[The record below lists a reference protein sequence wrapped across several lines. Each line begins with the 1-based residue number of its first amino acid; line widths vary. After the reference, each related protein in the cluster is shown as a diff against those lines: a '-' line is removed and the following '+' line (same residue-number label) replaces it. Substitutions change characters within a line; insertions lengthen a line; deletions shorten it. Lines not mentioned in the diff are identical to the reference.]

1 MGVVRGPD
9 EGIGCGFTE
18 ASAEFSH
25 TTWWIRDGKIAN
37 YHPYPP
43 TPWNASPRDSYGT
56 PVRTRMPC
64 RVSRS
69 SRRTDRDHFK
79 GIDIMRT
86 VRSFGIPAC
95 RVVVQHVSR
104 RWQDPGVALSDA
116 VRDRGGSMEQ
126 SADYWRGAGERIET
140 LLQANAGAGPVV
152 RDRAEQL
159 VREVVQLYGAAL
171 ERTVALAD
179 PATMDAMVR
188 DDLVSSLLLVHGLH
202 PHDVET
208 RVRTAALDSVRP
220 YLGSHGGDVELIEVA
235 DGVVRLRLLG
245 SCNSCPSGS
254 SVTLETAVQDAVQAA
269 APETTGIDVET
280 PDPHEVKSGVISVEF
295 PVLARSRRRGRYASG
310 GGPRIRRSRGGRGRG
325 LPRVGHRSAGLPLR

>member
-1 MGVVRGPD
+1 
-9 EGIGCGFTE
+9 
-18 ASAEFSH
+18 
-25 TTWWIRDGKIAN
+25 
-37 YHPYPP
+37 
-43 TPWNASPRDSYGT
+43 
-56 PVRTRMPC
+56 
-64 RVSRS
+64 
-69 SRRTDRDHFK
+69 
-79 GIDIMRT
+79 
-86 VRSFGIPAC
+86 
-95 RVVVQHVSR
+95 
-104 RWQDPGVALSDA
+104 
-116 VRDRGGSMEQ
+116 MEQ

-208 RVRTAALDSVRP
+208 RVRTALDSVRP

-235 DGVVRLRLLG
+235 GGVVRLRLLG
-245 SCNSCPSGS
+245 SCNSCPSS

-280 PDPHEVKSGVISVEF
+280 PDPARGEVGCDLGRV
-295 PVLARSRRRGRYASG
+295 PVLARSRRRGRYALG

-325 LPRVGHRSAGLPLR
+325 LPRVGHRSVGLPLR